1 MLDVLL
7 DQLIVTILLVSL
19 RTDANVI
26 HEDGQELL
34 SLRTLHVA
42 KTFIHEGLEDTWPLF
57 WTHVQHSRA

>member
-7 DQLIVTILLVSL
+7 DQLIVTILFVSF
-19 RTDANVI
+19 RTDAHVI

-34 SLRTLHVA
+34 TIRTLHVA

-57 WTHVQHSRA
+57 WTHVQYSKA